1 MTDQQSAVLA
11 PRGDAPSGRPEA
23 ESPARKWTQS
33 LSLGRYTGV
42 VVALLVVAIY
52 LTITEP
58 VFLTW
63 DNLMNIVKSNSVIFV
78 LAIGATFVVISGG
91 IDLSTASATTAT
103 AMIFGLALHAD
114 WALVPALAAAIGFGL
129 MIGLINGV
137 LITKAHISFL
147 VVTLGA
153 LSIWASFALVVN
165 DGQTVSVFTA
175 PAFGPIKDFVNKD
188 VGPIP
193 ILLIFDA
200 ILRARRRRRPALHG
214 VRTRAV
220 RDRLQPGGRA
230 PQRHQHLAHPHR
242 GLRDRGP
249 RRRPRG
255 DRPGRPAH
263 GGLARP
269 STRRCC

>member
-200 ILRARRRRRPALHG
+200 VLVLSPAASCATRRSGARCSRPAPTRRPRASTASASRAILIAVYAIAGLAAALAAIVQVG
-214 VRTRAV
+214 
-220 RDRLQPGGRA
+220 RLR
-230 PQRHQHLAHPHR
+230 R
-242 GLRDRGP
+242 P
-249 RRRPRG
+249 RRR
-255 DRPGRPAH
+255 
-263 GGLARP
+263 

>member
-137 LITKAHISFL
+137 LITKAHIVL
-147 VVTLGA
+147 VTNPETPAKTLRELIDLAKSSAGK
-153 LSIWASFALVVN
+153 LSWASAGCVRRSEPGPRRISKVV
-165 DGQTVSVFTA
+165 QFPSHR
-175 PAFGPIKDFVNKD
+175 
-188 VGPIP
+188 
-193 ILLIFDA
+193 
-200 ILRARRRRRPALHG
+200 RAG
-214 VRTRAV
+214 
-220 RDRLQPGGRA
+220 
-230 PQRHQHLAHPHR
+230 
-242 GLRDRGP
+242 

-255 DRPGRPAH
+255 G
-263 GGLARP
+263 
-269 STRRCC
+269 